1 MGMAQVHIEILT
13 YHFLAA
19 ELHVP
24 VRVLRIVGAHE
35 DLWLIQLLNQ
45 WMLLMIVLSR
55 LWRHCFDILLG
66 LL

>member
-1 MGMAQVHIEILT
+1 MDLAHVRIEILAN
-13 YHFLAA
+13 HFLAA

-45 WMLLMIVLSR
+45 GMLLMIVLSR
-55 LWRHCFDILLG
+55 LRRYCFDVLLG
-66 LL
+66 LF